1 MSVSKRKPQRQGIE
15 SRRDSTGRE
24 QFRGLAYD
32 RRTGRKLRGPWVSSL
47 AEARSWRIDALAQL
61 QAGTRPA
68 ERGPTLREAASAFL
82 EGAATGAIR
91 NRSGAPYKPSVV
103 RDYRR
108 DLEQRLVPL
117 IGGSR
122 LNELTTVDMQRVADR
137 LAHDG
142 LKPASVRNTIMALRA
157 LYAWARPRGLASG
170 NPCDGLRLASA
181 GRRRERIASAS
192 ECALLIAALPP
203 ADRAAL
209 GLAAYAGLRAGELL
223 ALDWSAV
230 DLDRGMVRVER
241 AWDHGSLAF
250 VAPKSRAAERD
261 VPVVARL
268 RLLLEDHRE
277 LTAGAGL
284 LFPGGRDP
292 RRPVS
297 HSALLARM
305 KRTWKRAE
313 LEPLGLHEARH
324 TYASLL
330 IASGVNAK
338 AVSTYMGHGS
348 IAITYDRY
356 GHLMPG
362 SEVEVRAL
370 LDAYLGD
377 APGGAT

>member
-1 MSVSKRKPQRQGIE
+1 MSIAKRKPQRQGIE
-15 SRRDSTGRE
+15 SRRDSAGRE

-32 RRTGRKLRGPWVSSL
+32 RRTGRKVRGPWTYSL

-68 ERGPTLREAASAFL
+68 ERGPTLREAASMFL
-82 EGAATGAIR
+82 EGAATGAVH
-91 NRSGAPYKPSVV
+91 NRSGTPYKPSVV

-122 LNELTTVDMQRVADR
+122 LNELTTPDLQRVADR
-137 LAHDG
+137 LAGDG

-157 LYAWARPRGLASG
+157 LYAWARPRGLAHG

-181 GRRRERIASAS
+181 GRRRERIAGAS
-192 ECALLIAALPP
+192 ECALLIAALTPS
-203 ADRAAL
+203 DRAGL

-230 DLDRGMVRVER
+230 DLDRRMVRVER
-241 AWDHGSLAF
+241 SWDHGSLAF
-250 VAPKSRAAERD
+250 VAPKSKAAERD
-261 VPVVARL
+261 VPIVARL

-277 LTAGAGL
+277 LTGGVGL
-284 LFPGGRDP
+284 LFRGRDP

-305 KRTWKRAE
+305 KRTWKRAG

-370 LDAYLGD
+370 LDAYLE
-377 APGGAT
+377 GGA